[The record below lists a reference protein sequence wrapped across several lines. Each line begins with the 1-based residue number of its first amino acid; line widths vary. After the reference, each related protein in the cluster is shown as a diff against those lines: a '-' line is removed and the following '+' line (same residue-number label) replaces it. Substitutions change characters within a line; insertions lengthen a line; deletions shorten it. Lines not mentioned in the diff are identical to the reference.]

1 MLVLQKINFDGGIV
15 QDFDWKGLKVIIFY
29 ELWYLLETVK
39 PLIVHSFQTPVV
51 PTLDKVLEAQPEK
64 REAILDEMKQILTP
78 MAQK

>member
-1 MLVLQKINFDGGIV
+1 MILTGTI
-15 QDFDWKGLKVIIFY
+15 
-29 ELWYLLETVK
+29 K
-39 PLIVHSFQTPVV
+39 PLILRSFQSPAV

>member
-1 MLVLQKINFDGGIV
+1 MI
-15 QDFDWKGLKVIIFY
+15 
-29 ELWYLLETVK
+29 K
-39 PLIVHSFQTPVV
+39 PLNGHSFQTPVV

>member
-1 MLVLQKINFDGGIV
+1 MNSNIGKGII
-15 QDFDWKGLKVIIFY
+15 KTLNGY
-29 ELWYLLETVK
+29 
-39 PLIVHSFQTPVV
+39 SFQTPLV

>member
-1 MLVLQKINFDGGIV
+1 MNFNTGEGMM
-15 QDFDWKGLKVIIFY
+15 KMMNGR
-29 ELWYLLETVK
+29 
-39 PLIVHSFQTPVV
+39 SFQTPIV